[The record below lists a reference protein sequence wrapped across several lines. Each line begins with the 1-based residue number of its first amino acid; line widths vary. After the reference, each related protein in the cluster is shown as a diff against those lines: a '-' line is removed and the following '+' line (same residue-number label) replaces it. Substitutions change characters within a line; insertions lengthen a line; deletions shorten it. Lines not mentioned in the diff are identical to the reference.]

1 MERVFRLIFDTFLAA
16 LIAFTIYLIAVLSV
30 SPKNDA
36 QNRGF
41 IPCTKELVVQVSEC
55 GRGSLWCMAKGIW
68 QDTKCNVK
76 VVASGVKM
84 WMWREQPT
92 PWANYLFVPSAEAE
106 LDEDNPYTGVVAEDV
121 QTLENQ
127 RSFIEQHQQ
136 KLEEAK
142 HRELNLNENVLST
155 IENAEQDA
163 KYIEEE
169 PAENLKTPAISD
181 IGDEAFL
188 DNIEADESSSQ
199 NVTAPTSVENRT
211 KAVLKKN
218 TTKSIEKKGE
228 VDDK

>member
-1 MERVFRLIFDTFLAA
+1 
-16 LIAFTIYLIAVLSV
+16 
-30 SPKNDA
+30 
-36 QNRGF
+36 
-41 IPCTKELVVQVSEC
+41 
-55 GRGSLWCMAKGIW
+55 
-68 QDTKCNVK
+68 
-76 VVASGVKM
+76 M

-92 PWANYLFVPSAEAE
+92 PWANYLFVPSAAAE
-106 LDEDNPYTGVVAEDV
+106 LDKDNPYTGVVASDV

-142 HRELNLNENVLST
+142 HRELNLNENVLSA